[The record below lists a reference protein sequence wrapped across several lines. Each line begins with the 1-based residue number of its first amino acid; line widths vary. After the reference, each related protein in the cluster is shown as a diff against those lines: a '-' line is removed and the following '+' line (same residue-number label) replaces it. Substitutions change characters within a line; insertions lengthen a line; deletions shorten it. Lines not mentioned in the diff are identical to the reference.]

1 MTAQLVKI
9 PNYVTYLCFSPDTSD
24 EDARKGFIKRYKRE
38 PQEVV
43 RDHNMVWSGPCPRNN
58 DNVV

>member
-43 RDHNMVWSGPCPRNN
+43 RDHNMVWTGPIKVKP
-58 DNVV
+58 

>member
-1 MTAQLVKI
+1 MTAALVHI
-9 PNYVTYLCFSPDTSD
+9 PNYVTYLCYSLDTSD

-43 RDHNMVWSGPCPRNN
+43 RDHNMVWVGPVKPC
-58 DNVV
+58 

>member
-43 RDHNMVWSGPCPRNN
+43 RDHCLVWCGPVKVKP
-58 DNVV
+58 